1 VSEALSA
8 SLAPTEEPAPPGLIR
23 RGLAALGA
31 AARRHTHF
39 LLLLFALALGVL
51 IDSVRPGTWRRTV
64 RAEFFRVLHQAIAGG
79 LSTTLV
85 TAALIGFLMVYQAIY
100 WLGIAGQEDLIGPVV
115 VTVLV
120 REVAPILVGLI
131 LLGRSGMVVV
141 SEIGRLGIGGEIRV
155 LEAQGIDSFQI
166 LILPR
171 AFALT
176 LASFS
181 LGVFFIIAALVTGF
195 FTASLLGAVATSLWS
210 FLDRVLLA
218 MSTVDFII
226 VPLKLLIGGL
236 LAALTVS
243 LTALGAGPRDD
254 VASLLP
260 RGFVRGLVAIL
271 LASLVLSL
279 AA

>member
-1 VSEALSA
+1 VSDSLTAA
-8 SLAPTEEPAPPGLIR
+8 LAPAVQPQPPGLLR
-23 RGLAALGA
+23 RGLAAVGA
-31 AARRHTHF
+31 GARRHTRF
-39 LLLLFALALGVL
+39 VLLLGSLSWGVL
-51 IDSVRPGTWRRTV
+51 FDAFRPGTWRRTV

-100 WLGIAGQEDLIGPVV
+100 WLGIAGQDELVGPIV

-120 REVAPILVGLI
+120 REIAPLLVGLM

-141 SEIGRLGIGGEIRV
+141 SQIGRLGIGGELRA
-155 LEAQGIDSFQI
+155 LEAQGIDSFQL

-171 AFALT
+171 ACALA

-181 LGVFFIIAALVTGF
+181 LGVFFILTALLVGF
-195 FTASLLGAVATSLWS
+195 FAGSLLGAIATSLWS

-218 MSTVDFII
+218 MRTADFII

-236 LAALTVS
+236 LAALTVT
-243 LTALGAGPRDD
+243 LTALGAAPNDD
-254 VASLLP
+254 VATLLP

-279 AA
+279 MV